1 MAYAFYMQYQLHLEP
16 CPLCIFQRVAIISL
30 GALFLLAA
38 LHDPHRIGS
47 RIYAALLALAAIAG
61 GAVAGRHI
69 WIQNLPE
76 DQVPACGA
84 PLERLL
90 EVLPF
95 RKVIETVLR
104 GDGECHKIDWT
115 FLGLSMPV
123 WVLICCAALG
133 VWGLWANLRAPRSM
147 SLPSS

>member
-1 MAYAFYMQYQLHLEP
+1 MAYALYTQYQSHIEP
-16 CPLCIFQRVAIISL
+16 CPLCIVQRVAIIVL

-38 LHDPHRIGS
+38 LHNPRPIGTS
-47 RIYAALLALAAIAG
+47 IYAALLALAAIAG

-84 PLERLL
+84 PLDRLL

-95 RKVIETVLR
+95 RKVVEIVLR

-115 FLGLSMPV
+115 FLGQSMPV
-123 WVLICCAALG
+123 WVLISCVILG
-133 VWGLWANLRAPRSM
+133 AWGLWANLRASRSATR
-147 SLPSS
+147 SG